1 MRQHPHKASKGPG
14 AVTPRFPAER
24 PSTSNCASSPA
35 RPHPP
40 SRSAKWMG
48 QKRQRSLDRR
58 GDGLREVGVSTVT
71 GLCAQPGQT
80 LDAWLLP
87 QARRIPS
94 CLRVPGFFRTEPGL
108 FCALSETLMPASCSF
123 RAQVCQ
129 AHGRPGPWT
138 RVCLAGASVQGQN
151 QDAVKAW
158 GSSYTTAT
166 HKMLQSH

>member
-108 FCALSETLMPASCSF
+108 FCAIRFPGLGQHLTKLVTPRLVSHISLRHSHISAS
-123 RAQVCQ
+123 
-129 AHGRPGPWT
+129 W
-138 RVCLAGASVQGQN
+138 N
-151 QDAVKAW
+151 
-158 GSSYTTAT
+158 GS
-166 HKMLQSH
+166 